1 MAVEKDSDSR
11 RGGAAT
17 FMRGADARFAG
28 FFLLALVDLASL
40 WAGCL
45 VAFELAGRQEDRVPG
60 FVVLSLT
67 YLAIGALAGTF
78 SRRALLSPTVSI
90 GTAAKAAIFSIA
102 AVWAVASLSRLW
114 DSSNS
119 GGVALAA
126 AVVAVLIAAGRISLA
141 VLSNLAAASFST
153 DLLIVDDLEPS
164 VVPANYSVINARELG
179 IGKEAQISAIGFS
192 RLTRLAGKADRIL
205 ISCSMPRSRFWSEV
219 CDALGLDAAVIVTGL
234 AREGMF
240 DSEFETDLPILRINR
255 GPLSLRQRIHKRL
268 FDLAIAVP
276 VFIVLTPV
284 FAVIW
289 IALAATLKRR
299 KVIQTC
305 DILGLRNQPFRLV
318 WFASEPSTIIGR
330 ALDRS
335 RLAKGPALLAVVLGR
350 MSMIGPAPVEA
361 GSHTNEAKRLRNLK
375 PGLFRPSTGGAG
387 SSYREGWTVWRDV
400 VSLARF
406 DLWRWPD

>member
-1 MAVEKDSDSR
+1 MAEERSFEKAKGNAR
-11 RGGAAT
+11 FFA
-17 FMRGADARFAG
+17 RGADARFAG

-45 VAFELAGRQEDRVPG
+45 VAFELAGRQDDRAAG
-60 FVVLSLT
+60 FAVLALT
-67 YLAIGALAGTF
+67 YLAVGALAGTF
-78 SRRALLSPTVSI
+78 SRRALLSPVVSI

-102 AVWAVASLSRLW
+102 AVWAVASMKGVW
-114 DSSNS
+114 DSSAS
-119 GGVALAA
+119 GGGALAA

-153 DLLIVDDLEPS
+153 DFLIVDDVEPN
-164 VVPANYSVINARELG
+164 VVPANYSLIDAKALG
-179 IGKEAQISAIGFS
+179 VGTESQISAIGFS

-205 ISCSMPRSRFWSEV
+205 ISCSMPRSRFWTEV
-219 CDALGLDAAVIVTGL
+219 CDALGLDAAVIVTEL

-268 FDLAIAVP
+268 FDLTIAVP
-276 VFIVLTPV
+276 AFIALTPV

-289 IALAATLKRR
+289 IALAVSLQRR
-299 KVIQTC
+299 KVIRTR
-305 DILGLRNQPFRLV
+305 DILGLKNQPFRLV
-318 WFASEPSTIIGR
+318 WFAADPSTKIGR
-330 ALDRS
+330 LLEGS
-335 RLAKGPALLAVVLGR
+335 KLAKGPALLAIILGR

-361 GSHTNEAKRLRNLK
+361 GVKTSEAKRLRNLK
-375 PGLFRPSTGGAG
+375 PGLFRPRAGRPG

-400 VSLARF
+400 ASLVRF
-406 DLWRWPD
+406 DPWPWPG